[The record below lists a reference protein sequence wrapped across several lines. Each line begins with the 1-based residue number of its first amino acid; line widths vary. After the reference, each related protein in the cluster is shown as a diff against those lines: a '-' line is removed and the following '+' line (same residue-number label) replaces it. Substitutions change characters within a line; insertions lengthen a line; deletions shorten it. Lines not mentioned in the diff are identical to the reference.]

1 LLLEN
6 LEILEKIM
14 RFERLDL
21 NLLVVL
27 DVLIEEKSVSAVAR
41 RLNLSQPAI
50 SGSLNRL
57 REYFGDDLLVPSGR
71 AMLLT
76 PKAEDLREPVRD
88 ALMLIRTR
96 ITTPSAFDVTSVER
110 CFVVTASDYAFNVLL
125 ADVFA
130 QAEKLAPGVSFDL
143 VPTTKRAF
151 EQLERGQ
158 IDLFITISNF
168 MLEGHPHKPLWH
180 DEHCVIA
187 WSEGR
192 YGQSLAQNDFLEA
205 GHAVAYF
212 GSDRQPAFTEAY
224 FGQQGINRKID
235 VRVPSF
241 SILPQAIIGTDRIAT
256 MYRRHAEYFAQYL
269 PLAIYAPPITLPNVL
284 EEVQWH
290 NVRGNDEGLQWLI
303 GLLVE
308 TANKI

>member
-1 LLLEN
+1 
-6 LEILEKIM
+6 M

-71 AMLLT
+71 TMLLT
-76 PKAEDLREPVRD
+76 PKAEELRDPVRD

-96 ITTPSAFDVTSVER
+96 ITTPLVFDPATAER
-110 CFVVTASDYAFNVLL
+110 RFVITASDYAFNVLL
-125 ADVFA
+125 SDVMG
-130 QAEKLAPGVSFDL
+130 QAEKVAPGISFDL
-143 VPTTKRAF
+143 VPTTKSAP

-158 IDLFITISNF
+158 IDLFITISSY
-168 MLEGHPHKPLWH
+168 MIEGHPHRPLWQ
-180 DEHCVIA
+180 DEHCAIA

-192 YGQSLAQNDFLEA
+192 YGRSLSPEDFLEA

-212 GSDRQPAFTEAY
+212 GSDRQPAFTESY
-224 FGQQGINRKID
+224 FGQQGVNRKID
-235 VRVPSF
+235 VRLPNF
-241 SILPQAIIGTDRIAT
+241 SILPEAIVGTDRIAT
-256 MYRRHAEYFAQYL
+256 MYRRHAEYFARYL
-269 PLAIYAPPITLPNVL
+269 PLVIYAPPIPLPDIT

-290 NVRGNDEGLQWLI
+290 KVRDKDDGLQWLI
-303 GLLVE
+303 EMLV
-308 TANKI
+308 ARAQQM

>member
-1 LLLEN
+1 
-6 LEILEKIM
+6 M

-71 AMLLT
+71 TMLLT
-76 PKAEDLREPVRD
+76 PKAEELRDPVRD

-96 ITTPSAFDVTSVER
+96 ITTPLAFDPATAER
-110 CFVVTASDYAFNVLL
+110 CFVITASDYAFNVLL
-125 ADVFA
+125 ADVMA
-130 QAEKLAPGVSFDL
+130 QASKIAPRISFDL
-143 VPTTKRAF
+143 VPTTKRAT
-151 EQLERGQ
+151 EMLERGQ
-158 IDLFITISNF
+158 IDLFITISSF
-168 MLEGHPHKPLWH
+168 MVDGHPHRPLWQ

-192 YGQSLAQNDFLEA
+192 YGRSLSAEDFLEA

-212 GSDRQPAFTEAY
+212 GSDRQPAFTESY
-224 FGQQGINRKID
+224 LGQQGVNRKID
-235 VRVPSF
+235 VRLPNF
-241 SILPQAIIGTDRIAT
+241 SILPQAIVGTDRIAT

-269 PLAIYAPPITLPNVL
+269 PLSIHAPPLPLPDVT
-284 EEVQWH
+284 EEMQWH
-290 NVRGNDEGLQWLI
+290 KVRDKDDGLQWLI
-303 GLLVE
+303 ELLV
-308 TANKI
+308 AQAAQL

>member
-1 LLLEN
+1 
-6 LEILEKIM
+6 M

-41 RLNLSQPAI
+41 QLNLSQPAI

-71 AMLLT
+71 TMLLT

-96 ITTPSAFDVTSVER
+96 ITTPLAFDVASVER
-110 CFVVTASDYAFNVLL
+110 RFVITASDYAFSVLL
-125 ADVFA
+125 SDVFA
-130 QAEKLAPGVSFDL
+130 QVETLAPGISFDL
-143 VPTTKRAF
+143 VPTTKTAF

-168 MLEGHPHKPLWH
+168 MVEGHPHQPLWD

-192 YGQSLAQNDFLEA
+192 YGRSLTPNEFLEA
-205 GHAVAYF
+205 GHAATYF
-212 GSDRQPAFTEAY
+212 GSDRQPAFTESY

-235 VRVPSF
+235 ARVPSF
-241 SILPQAIIGTDRIAT
+241 SLLPQAVIGTNRIAT
-256 MYRRHAEYFAQYL
+256 MYRRHAEYFAQFL
-269 PLAIYAPPITLPNVL
+269 PLSIYAPPIALPNVT

-290 NVRGNDEGLQWLI
+290 KVRGKDDGLQWLV

-308 TANKI
+308 RARKI

>member
-1 LLLEN
+1 
-6 LEILEKIM
+6 M

-27 DVLIEEKSVSAVAR
+27 DVLIDEKSVSAVAR

-57 REYFGDDLLVPSGR
+57 REYFADDLLIPSGR

-76 PKAEDLREPVRD
+76 PKAEELREPVRD

-96 ITTPSAFDVTSVER
+96 ITTPTAFDIKNVER
-110 CFVVTASDYAFNVLL
+110 CFVITASDYAFNVLL

-130 QAEKLAPGVSFDL
+130 AVEKIAPGISFDL
-143 VPTTKRAF
+143 VPTTKRAM
-151 EQLERGQ
+151 EQLERGHT
-158 IDLFITISNF
+158 DLFITISNF
-168 MLEGHPHKPLWH
+168 MLEGHPRQPLWI
-180 DEHCVIA
+180 DEHCVVA
-187 WSEGR
+187 WSDGR
-192 YGQSLAQNDFLEA
+192 YGKALTVDDFLEA

-212 GSDRQPAFTEAY
+212 GSDRQPAFTESF
-224 FGQQGINRKID
+224 FGQQGVNRKID
-235 VRVPSF
+235 VRLPSF

-256 MYRRHAEYFAQYL
+256 MYRRHAEYFARHL
-269 PLAIYAPPITLPNVL
+269 PISIHVPPLALPTVT

-290 NVRGNDEGLQWLI
+290 RVRQNDEGLQWI
-303 GLLVE
+303 IRMLV
-308 TANKI
+308 AQAQKI

>member
-1 LLLEN
+1 MLICVAQWEG
-6 LEILEKIM
+6 KM

-71 AMLLT
+71 TMLLT
-76 PKAEDLREPVRD
+76 PKAEELREPVRD

-96 ITTPSAFDVTSVER
+96 ITTPTAFDPATAER
-110 CFVVTASDYAFNVLL
+110 RFVLTASDYAFNVLL
-125 ADVFA
+125 GDVMA
-130 QAEKLAPGVSFDL
+130 QAENLAPGISFEL
-143 VPTTKRAF
+143 FPTTKTAA
-151 EQLERGQ
+151 EMLERGEV
-158 IDLFITISNF
+158 DLYITISSY
-168 MLEGHPHKPLWH
+168 MMEGHPRRPLWH

-192 YGQSLAQNDFLEA
+192 YGLAITPEEFLQA

-212 GSDRQPAFTEAY
+212 GTDRYPAFTESY
-224 FGQQGINRKID
+224 FGQQGVNRRID
-235 VRVPSF
+235 MKLPSF
-241 SILPQAIIGTDRIAT
+241 SLLPQAVVGTDRIAT
-256 MYRRHAEYFAQYL
+256 MYRRHAEYFTKFMPLTILKPPL
-269 PLAIYAPPITLPNVL
+269 PLPDIV

-290 NVRGNDEGLQWLI
+290 KVREGDGGLQWLI
-303 GLLVE
+303 GMLV
-308 TANKI
+308 AQASQI